1 MTDDEMMKSGAFGDL
16 KEEMKALEEELM
28 KNQRIDPNLYVEY
41 DVKRGLVIRQARVY

>member
-28 KNQRIDPNLYVEY
+28 KTSALIRIYMWNMM
-41 DVKRGLVIRQARVY
+41 